1 MMIDTTQP
9 RYPTEAEIQRVMQD
23 LKLDRVQAY
32 NHVRGQIL
40 LREMQQRP
48 VKM

>member
-1 MMIDTTQP
+1 MMIDTTQS
-9 RYPTEAEIQRVMQD
+9 RFPTEAEIQRIMQD

-40 LREMQQRP
+40 LREMQGKPRQ
-48 VKM
+48 